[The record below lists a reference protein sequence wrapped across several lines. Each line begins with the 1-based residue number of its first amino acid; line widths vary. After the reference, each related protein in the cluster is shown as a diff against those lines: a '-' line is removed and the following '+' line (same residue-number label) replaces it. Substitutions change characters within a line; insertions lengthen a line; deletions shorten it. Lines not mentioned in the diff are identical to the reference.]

1 MVISQTVVGVD
12 ACAGG
17 WFATIILGNPVQT
30 KFVENFHEIIDEYTD
45 ADRILVDVP
54 IGLPTDSRR
63 RCDERASDLLGC
75 RGSSVFYPP
84 CEAAIEIDDYDV
96 AKAEHE
102 DKIGHGLTKQA
113 HSIQTN
119 IREVDNLVPDDRYD
133 GQIRES
139 HPELCFYAL
148 NRQPIAYSKSSDRGR
163 EMRLDLLQGEID
175 NTRAIYDE
183 VRNRHPL
190 RTVGRDDIIDSM
202 ALAVA
207 ARRDSLETVPEA
219 PEAEQPRIYYP
230 TLH

>member
-17 WFATIILGNPVQT
+17 WFTTIILGNPVQT
-30 KFVENFHEIIDEYTD
+30 KLSKTSTKSSTSTQTPTVSSSMFPSVSRPIVD
-45 ADRILVDVP
+45 AGAMSVRVIYLDVVVA
-54 IGLPTDSRR
+54 R
-63 RCDERASDLLGC
+63 
-75 RGSSVFYPP
+75 SSNPP

-102 DKIGHGLTKQA
+102 DKVGHGLTKQA

-175 NTRAIYDE
+175 NARAIYDE